1 MPTTA
6 HLGLAAALLAAVA
19 ATPALAQTGY
29 GSQGG
34 YPQSGYGSQGYG
46 QQGSS
51 PTSGYG
57 SPQAYP
63 PSTYDRGSNGYPS
76 SGRPGDYGGAERYGR
91 PESMDQGQGGD
102 QAQDPEALARRLNL
116 TASQRPAYDA
126 YRRAFQPDEARARAR
141 RRTRCAA
148 WPRADHAAAAGHGP
162 RLPRPRPRRLRPHRL
177 GHAHLLRPAEPRPA
191 PHLRPADRPADG
203 RGRPRPGR
211 RSEPDAARGP
221 SAAVG
226 SRSRSSP
233 RRRGSPDARAHRRC
247 SPGARSPACAG
258 WADGRKLERAK
269 RKDVRSHRGC

>member
-6 HLGLAAALLAAVA
+6 HLGLAAFLAAA

-126 YRRAFQPDEARARAR
+126 YRRAFQPDEARARQEEDEMRRMASLTTPQRLDMAR
-141 RRTRCAA
+141 ASLGRDRADFDRTDSATRTFYAQLSPAQRRTFDQLTA
-148 WPRADHAAAAGHGP
+148 PQMDEDGP
-162 RLPRPRPRRLRPHRL
+162 GQGDGPSPTQ
-177 GHAHLLRPAEPRPA
+177 PA
-191 PHLRPADRPADG
+191 
-203 RGRPRPGR
+203 GRPQR
-211 RSEPDAARGP
+211 
-221 SAAVG
+221 
-226 SRSRSSP
+226 
-233 RRRGSPDARAHRRC
+233 
-247 SPGARSPACAG
+247 
-258 WADGRKLERAK
+258 
-269 RKDVRSHRGC
+269 